1 MNNLFEQIP
10 NERTEYLISRDTK
23 GKVRLC
29 VFSYEYIEDEHKFII
44 HRITGQ
50 LGGKRTSQPDKEVLR
65 GKATRNLWQQV
76 ELEFNHLVKE
86 KLDKGYK
93 IIQDDP
99 EEYSSEQIDE
109 ILGEVITNQGGVP
122 KPMLAKQFEKVTS
135 QKTFDKEYY
144 ASRKIDGLR
153 ALIYMGEDGELHT
166 SSRGAMNYDSAMVEI
181 LTHPSLIEYFE
192 NHPGLILDG
201 EVYHHGLSLQ
211 KINSIARTQ
220 VKATDYS
227 VLQFYLYDIVD
238 LQLPFEERL
247 EKINEFAEAL
257 DLTFEP
263 ERTFNEGELRI
274 QVVPH
279 EKISGWK
286 NIESLHDKYVA
297 EGWEG
302 VVIRLS
308 DSLYKPNSRTNSWI
322 KVKKYQDKEFKIIGY
337 ELGLRG
343 NEDMT
348 FRCITEDGIEFLAK
362 PWGDRELKD
371 WYVENFDEECLNQ
384 YAVVK
389 YFYLSDDGTPLQPS
403 VKCVRLKGDM

>member
-1 MNNLFEQIP
+1 MNNFFKEIP

-23 GKVRLC
+23 GKIRLC
-29 VFSYEYIEDEHKFII
+29 IFSYEYDQDNKKFII
-44 HRITGQ
+44 HRISGQ
-50 LGGKRTSQPDKEVLR
+50 LGGKRTNQPDKEVLR
-65 GKATRNLWQQV
+65 GKAKRSLPEQV

-93 IIQDDP
+93 LIDKDP
-99 EEYSSEQIDE
+99 EEYSESELNE
-109 ILGEVITNQGGVP
+109 ILGEIITSQDGIP
-122 KPMLAKQFEKVTS
+122 KPMLAKQSDKVTNI
-135 QKTFDKEYY
+135 KTFDKEYY

-153 ALIYMGEDGELHT
+153 ALIYMGDDGELHT
-166 SSRGAMNYDSAMVEI
+166 ASRGAMNYDSAMVEI
-181 LTHPSLIEYFE
+181 LTHPDLIEYFK
-192 NHPGLILDG
+192 NYPGLILDG
-201 EVYHHGLSLQ
+201 EVYRHGMSLQ

-238 LQLPFEERL
+238 LQLPFEKRL
-247 EKINEFAEAL
+247 EKINELAKDL
-257 DLTFEP
+257 NLTFEP
-263 ERTFNEGELRI
+263 ERTFNDNELRI

-279 EKISGWK
+279 EKISGWN
-286 NIESLHDKYVA
+286 NIKSLHDKYVS

-302 VVIRLS
+302 VVIRLA

-322 KVKKYQDKEFKIIGY
+322 KVKQYKDSEFKIIGY

-371 WYVENFDEECLNQ
+371 WYIENFNEECLNQ

-403 VKCVRLKGDM
+403 VKCVRLKSDM

>member
-1 MNNLFEQIP
+1 MNNLFTQIP
-10 NERTEYLISRDTK
+10 NERTEYLVSRDTK
-23 GKVRLC
+23 GKTRLC

-44 HRITGQ
+44 HRVTGQ
-50 LGGKRTSQPDKEVLR
+50 LGGKRTEQPDKEVLR
-65 GKATRNLWQQV
+65 GKVNRNLWEQV
-76 ELEFNHLVKE
+76 DLEFNHLIKE

-93 IIQDDP
+93 LVKKDP
-99 EEYSSEQIDE
+99 DEYSQEELDE
-109 ILGEVITNQGGVP
+109 ILGEVITSQDGIP
-122 KPMLAKQFEKVTS
+122 KPMLAKQYEKVTS

-153 ALIYMGEDGELHT
+153 CLIYMGEDGELHT
-166 SSRGAMNYDSAMVEI
+166 ASRGAMNYDSAMCEI
-181 LTHPSLIEYFE
+181 LNNSKLIEIFKS
-192 NHPGLILDG
+192 NPGLIMDG
-201 EVYHHGLSLQ
+201 ECFKLGLSLQ

-220 VKATDYS
+220 VTAVDYS
-227 VLQFYLYDIVD
+227 ILQFYWYDIID
-238 LQLPFEERL
+238 LQLSFTERL
-247 EKINEFAEAL
+247 AKINSIAKQYNLNFNPEK
-257 DLTFEP
+257 TFGE
-263 ERTFNEGELRI
+263 EELRI

-286 NIESLHDKYVA
+286 NIEALHDKYVS

-302 VVIRLS
+302 VVIRLA

-322 KVKKYQDKEFKIIGY
+322 KVKKYQDSEFKIIGY

-371 WYVENFDEECLNQ
+371 WYVENFEEECLGQ

-403 VKCVRLKGDM
+403 VKCVRLKSDM

>member
-1 MNNLFEQIP
+1 MNNFFKEIP
-10 NERTEYLISRDTK
+10 NKRTEYLISRDTK
-23 GKVRLC
+23 GKIRLC
-29 VFSYEYIEDEHKFII
+29 VFSYEYDQDNKKFII
-44 HRITGQ
+44 HRISGQ
-50 LGGKRTSQPDKEVLR
+50 LGGKRTNQPDKEVLR
-65 GKATRNLWQQV
+65 GKAKRSLPEQV

-93 IIQDDP
+93 LIDKDP
-99 EEYSSEQIDE
+99 EEYSESELNE
-109 ILGEVITNQGGVP
+109 ILGEIITSQDGIP
-122 KPMLAKQFEKVTS
+122 KPMLAKQSDKVTNI
-135 QKTFDKEYY
+135 KTFDKEYY

-201 EVYHHGLSLQ
+201 EVYRHGMSLQ
-211 KINSIARTQ
+211 KINSVARTQ

-238 LQLPFEERL
+238 LQLPFEKRL
-247 EKINEFAEAL
+247 ERINELAKDL
-257 DLTFEP
+257 NLTFEP
-263 ERTFNEGELRI
+263 ERTFNDNELRI
-274 QVVPH
+274 QIVPH
-279 EKISGWK
+279 EKISGWN
-286 NIESLHDKYVA
+286 NIKSLHDKYVS

-302 VVIRLS
+302 VVIRFA

-322 KVKKYQDKEFKIIGY
+322 KVKQYKDSEFKVIGY

-343 NEDMT
+343 TEDMV

-362 PWGDRELKD
+362 PWGDRDLKE
-371 WYVENFDEECLNQ
+371 WYVENFESEILGQ
-384 YAVVK
+384 YAIVK

-403 VKCVRLKGDM
+403 VKAIRLKEDI

>member
-1 MNNLFEQIP
+1 MNLFKEIP
-10 NERTEYLISRDTK
+10 NKRTEYLISRDTK
-23 GKVRLC
+23 GKIRLC
-29 VFSYEYIEDEHKFII
+29 IFSYEYDQDNKKFII
-44 HRITGQ
+44 HRISGQ
-50 LGGKRTSQPDKEVLR
+50 LGGKRTNQPDKEVLR
-65 GKATRNLWQQV
+65 GKAKRSLPEQV

-93 IIQDDP
+93 LIDKDP
-99 EEYSSEQIDE
+99 EEYSESELNE
-109 ILGEVITNQGGVP
+109 ILGEIITSQDGIP
-122 KPMLAKQFEKVTS
+122 KPMLAKQSDKVTNI
-135 QKTFDKEYY
+135 KTFDKEYY

-153 ALIYMGEDGELHT
+153 ALIYMGDDGELHT
-166 SSRGAMNYDSAMVEI
+166 ASRGAMNYDSAMVEI
-181 LTHPSLIEYFE
+181 LTHPDLIEYFK

-201 EVYHHGLSLQ
+201 EVYRHGMSLQ

-238 LQLPFEERL
+238 LQLPFEKRL
-247 EKINEFAEAL
+247 EKINELAK
-257 DLTFEP
+257 DLNLIFEP
-263 ERTFNEGELRI
+263 ERTFNDNELRI

-279 EKISGWK
+279 EKISGWN
-286 NIESLHDKYVA
+286 NIKSLHDKYVS

-302 VVIRLS
+302 VVIRLA

-322 KVKKYQDKEFKIIGY
+322 KVKQYKDSEFKIIGY

-371 WYVENFDEECLNQ
+371 WYIENFNEECLNQ

-403 VKCVRLKGDM
+403 VKCVRLKSDM